1 LEIPEFE
8 TYLCRVAEKHG
19 SIGQISFDIISSK
32 STLSKEVLDT
42 FGNDAFSGSQDL
54 AIVGCPRNRTGCWI
68 LFTAIVA
75 TLLVEGPGCNLIRE
89 CRDENGDSVI
99 RRP

>member
-1 LEIPEFE
+1 MEIPELE
-8 TYLCRVAEKHG
+8 TCLCRVAEKDG
-19 SIGQISFDIISSK
+19 SIGQISFDIIFSK

-54 AIVGCPRNRTGCWI
+54 AIVGCPRNRAGCWI

-75 TLLVEGPGCNLIRE
+75 TLLV
-89 CRDENGDSVI
+89 
-99 RRP
+99 